1 MNGLITK
8 AILASGCAGML
19 GTLGGCNLTCK
30 DLYDTCYPQRY
41 EAMSREEA
49 SSAFVPQVQNGHVL
63 DQTVWN
69 YQFELGSDRL
79 TPGGLDALA
88 YLARRRPQADPVIY
102 IQTAQDVAYD
112 PVNPDRFSAA
122 RYDLDSKRIQAV
134 QKFLNAQTAG
144 RHQDFQVLV
153 HDPAEV
159 GISANA
165 AGVVVGKHTSSF
177 QGTLPIGGGGASGGA
192 GASGSSG
199 GSSGGGG
206 GSSSGGSGGG
216 R

>member
-1 MNGLITK
+1 MKGLITK

-19 GTLGGCNLTCK
+19 GTLGGCNMTCK
-30 DLYDTCYPQRY
+30 DLYDPCYPQRY
-41 EAMSREEA
+41 EAVSREEA
-49 SSAFVPQVQNGHVL
+49 GSATVPQVQNGHVL

-69 YQFELGSDRL
+69 YQFELGTDRL

-112 PVNPDRFSAA
+112 PVNPDRYSAA

-159 GISANA
+159 GLSANA
-165 AGVVVGKHTSSF
+165 VGVIVGKHNGSY
-177 QGTLPIGGGGASGGA
+177 QGTLPVGGGGGASGGA
-192 GASGSSG
+192 GAS
-199 GSSGGGG
+199 GGG